1 MSSVDPNAQITA
13 PDIVLQGKTLQDVIE
28 STGNN
33 IANLMLYLAG
43 AIAIGSLI
51 GYGIMFITSGG
62 DEAKMTAAKK
72 GIMYSVLGIIVIT
85 LSLVIVKLIT
95 QVVFV

>member
-1 MSSVDPNAQITA
+1 MANTSE
-13 PDIVLQGKTLQDVIE
+13 IVLPE
-28 STGNN
+28 SRKLADIIGNTGTN

-62 DEAKMTAAKK
+62 DETKMTAAKK

-85 LSLVIVKLIT
+85 LSLVIVRFIT
-95 QVVFV
+95 KAVFV

>member
-1 MSSVDPNAQITA
+1 MADPIVA
-13 PDIVLQGKTLQDVIE
+13 PSIVLPESKTLAEVIGN
-28 STGNN
+28 TGTN
-33 IANLMLYLAG
+33 IANLMFYLAG

-85 LSLVIVKLIT
+85 LSLVIVRFIREA
-95 QVVFV
+95 VFV